1 MSSRNSK
8 AFKFPGLETSHASL
22 VVAGDEDDV
31 TVDDGLSF
39 ALFIFFFFVVV
50 IFRRVGTTTGQR
62 LTAAA
67 RKDMRSRKR
76 KEMKK
81 TLRRSFSPNEL
92 AVELEFEN
100 SYLLHSADHLDDD
113 DDFDDDFDD
122 EKETSSPRMSPREKN
137 NASPSRLRKRLRGIL
152 DDNFASEN
160 FRRGGLE
167 KIASVLEDNARLRSE
182 KSALERDLKLYKK
195 KDKENEREIRALRA
209 ISEDDERYSRMEKR
223 LRLFEKHFGRVVEK
237 LSARDEEE
245 RRNALMRTMLQRW
258 KASAKARRMGK
269 RENTMTSTGSNRVVV
284 SRGREEE
291 KIEQLEDENADLRGA
306 LYTVKKKLR
315 RTRLIFLQYDRL
327 LAGGTIESDS
337 DSDYSDSEY

>member
-1 MSSRNSK
+1 
-8 AFKFPGLETSHASL
+8 
-22 VVAGDEDDV
+22 
-31 TVDDGLSF
+31 
-39 ALFIFFFFVVV
+39 
-50 IFRRVGTTTGQR
+50 
-62 LTAAA
+62 
-67 RKDMRSRKR
+67 
-76 KEMKK
+76 
-81 TLRRSFSPNEL
+81 
-92 AVELEFEN
+92 
-100 SYLLHSADHLDDD
+100 LDDD
-113 DDFDDDFDD
+113 DDDFDDFDD

-182 KSALERDLKLYKK
+182 KSALERDLRLYKK

-269 RENTMTSTGSNRVVV
+269 RENTMTSTGSNGVVV
-284 SRGREEE
+284 SRGRDWEEMLEDENADLRGALYTKEE

>member
-1 MSSRNSK
+1 
-8 AFKFPGLETSHASL
+8 
-22 VVAGDEDDV
+22 
-31 TVDDGLSF
+31 
-39 ALFIFFFFVVV
+39 
-50 IFRRVGTTTGQR
+50 
-62 LTAAA
+62 
-67 RKDMRSRKR
+67 
-76 KEMKK
+76 
-81 TLRRSFSPNEL
+81 
-92 AVELEFEN
+92 
-100 SYLLHSADHLDDD
+100 LDDD
-113 DDFDDDFDD
+113 DDDFDDFDD

-182 KSALERDLKLYKK
+182 KSALERDLRLYKK

-269 RENTMTSTGSNRVVV
+269 RENTTTSTGSNGVVV
-284 SRGREEE
+284 SRGRDLEKIEQLEDENADHLEKIEQLEDENADHLE

>member
-1 MSSRNSK
+1 
-8 AFKFPGLETSHASL
+8 
-22 VVAGDEDDV
+22 
-31 TVDDGLSF
+31 
-39 ALFIFFFFVVV
+39 
-50 IFRRVGTTTGQR
+50 
-62 LTAAA
+62 
-67 RKDMRSRKR
+67 
-76 KEMKK
+76 
-81 TLRRSFSPNEL
+81 
-92 AVELEFEN
+92 
-100 SYLLHSADHLDDD
+100 
-113 DDFDDDFDD
+113 
-122 EKETSSPRMSPREKN
+122 
-137 NASPSRLRKRLRGIL
+137 
-152 DDNFASEN
+152 
-160 FRRGGLE
+160 
-167 KIASVLEDNARLRSE
+167 VLEDNARLRSE
-182 KSALERDLKLYKK
+182 KSALERDLRLYKK

-269 RENTMTSTGSNRVVV
+269 RENTTTSTGSNGVVV
-284 SRGREEE
+284 SRGRDLEMIEQLEEENTDLEE
-291 KIEQLEDENADLRGA
+291 KIEQLEEENTDLEEKIEQLEEENADLRGA

>member
-1 MSSRNSK
+1 M
-8 AFKFPGLETSHASL
+8 
-22 VVAGDEDDV
+22 
-31 TVDDGLSF
+31 
-39 ALFIFFFFVVV
+39 
-50 IFRRVGTTTGQR
+50 
-62 LTAAA
+62 
-67 RKDMRSRKR
+67 
-76 KEMKK
+76 
-81 TLRRSFSPNEL
+81 
-92 AVELEFEN
+92 EFEN
-100 SYLLHSADHLDDD
+100 SYLLYSADHLDDD
-113 DDFDDDFDD
+113 DDDDDDDFDD

-195 KDKENEREIRALRA
+195 KDEENEREIRALRA

-258 KASAKARRMGK
+258 KASAKARRMEK
-269 RENTMTSTGSNRVVV
+269 RDNTMSNTMPSAGSSHVVV
-284 SRGREEE
+284 SRGRDLE
-291 KIEQLEDENADLRGA
+291 KIEQLEEENGDLREA
-306 LYTVKKKLR
+306 LVTVKKNLQ
-315 RTRLIFLQYDRL
+315 RLHLVVLQYGSL
-327 LAGGTIESDS
+327 LDAETTKSDS
-337 DSDYSDSEY
+337 DSDY

>member
-1 MSSRNSK
+1 
-8 AFKFPGLETSHASL
+8 
-22 VVAGDEDDV
+22 
-31 TVDDGLSF
+31 
-39 ALFIFFFFVVV
+39 
-50 IFRRVGTTTGQR
+50 
-62 LTAAA
+62 
-67 RKDMRSRKR
+67 
-76 KEMKK
+76 MKNK
-81 TLRRSFSPNEL
+81 IRSFSPQLSNWNL
-92 AVELEFEN
+92 KIPDN
-100 SYLLHSADHLDDD
+100 HLDDD
-113 DDFDDDFDD
+113 VLDDD
-122 EKETSSPRMSPREKN
+122 EKETSSPHMSPREK

-167 KIASVLEDNARLRSE
+167 KVASVLEDNARLRSE

-195 KDKENEREIRALRA
+195 KEKENEREIRALRA

-284 SRGREEE
+284 SRGRDLE
-291 KIEQLEDENADLRGA
+291 IEQLEEENADLREA
-306 LYTVKKKLR
+306 LVTVKKNLQ
-315 RTRLIFLQYDRL
+315 RLQLVVLQYGTL
-327 LAGGTIESDS
+327 LDAQTMESDS
-337 DSDYSDSEY
+337 DSDYSDSEYSDSDW